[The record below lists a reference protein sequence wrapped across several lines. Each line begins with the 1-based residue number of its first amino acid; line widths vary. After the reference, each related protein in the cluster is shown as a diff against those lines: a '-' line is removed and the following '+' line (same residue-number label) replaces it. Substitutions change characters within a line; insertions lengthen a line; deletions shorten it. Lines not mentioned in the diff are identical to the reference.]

1 MDSPIDSC
9 RDEGDALEARIDR
22 LAEGDEGM
30 IFLSIADMVPA
41 GGDRSYHGGV
51 DMIHPSRKA
60 SLEIARRIA
69 KVIGGAR

>member
-1 MDSPIDSC
+1 
-9 RDEGDALEARIDR
+9 
-22 LAEGDEGM
+22 M

-41 GGDRSYHGGV
+41 GDRSYHGV

-69 KVIGGAR
+69 KVIGAR